1 MPSRAGPRHAEESR
15 AFFQPLSR
23 HLVGPAIFLPSLRAS
38 ETSILVE
45 RCYEKHA
52 RMEVQSMPA
61 QRPTRVSAWLGL
73 VLGLAQAHSGLA
85 RLGSGLA
92 GSRLSSA
99 QPGLTRLG
107 PPRLIPCR
115 LSSVPGYLRH
125 LCFHGVNT
133 FLLPSPGNFHLLNG
147 LTHVLLLRRW
157 TCLLVEQEV
166 LCVAKQEDMF
176 SC

>member
-15 AFFQPLSR
+15 ALFQPLSR

-38 ETSILVE
+38 KTSILDE
-45 RCYEKHA
+45 RCCKKHA

-115 LSSVPGYLRH
+115 LSSVPGFLRH
-125 LCFHGVNT
+125 LCFSRSEHILFTLSGQ
-133 FLLPSPGNFHLLNG
+133 LPPIKRTDPGG
-147 LTHVLLLRRW
+147 P
-157 TCLLVEQEV
+157 C
-166 LCVAKQEDMF
+166 
-176 SC
+176 